1 MQTLSVLCSH
11 QQETAVFLLRIPTFV
26 SHVLAASKQWQLY
39 GTAAEVD
46 NRAIL
51 SPGDSMGLITPLLLA
66 AATLT
71 GSPLESN
78 FKDLFEGLQSSLQI
92 TGIRLSTAM
101 NRTSAHS
108 IINVVG
114 QEGVSNSIEAKEVEG
129 SVAALLEEKKASLN
143 SRHVATIPLGLIGS
157 LRLIANEDGFAR
169 TLRAVT
175 LSRQVGPAQ
184 MVVSALKKWSAGAL
198 QSCTAN
204 RTMSR
209 RQLGSDRKVLRPQ
222 PSSTGEDE
230 IGRNANESIELDVK
244 QDMGSDSNMERQ
256 LDFELE
262 THLEGDLEPDSTIQ
276 EQVEEEER
284 CTNELEDVRRLVK
297 SLQAAIEG
305 LSTSKID

>member
-108 IINVVG
+108 IINVV
-114 QEGVSNSIEAKEVEG
+114 
-129 SVAALLEEKKASLN
+129 
-143 SRHVATIPLGLIGS
+143 
-157 LRLIANEDGFAR
+157 
-169 TLRAVT
+169 
-175 LSRQVGPAQ
+175 
-184 MVVSALKKWSAGAL
+184 
-198 QSCTAN
+198 
-204 RTMSR
+204 
-209 RQLGSDRKVLRPQ
+209 
-222 PSSTGEDE
+222 E
-230 IGRNANESIELDVK
+230 IGRAHV
-244 QDMGSDSNMERQ
+244 
-256 LDFELE
+256 
-262 THLEGDLEPDSTIQ
+262 
-276 EQVEEEER
+276 
-284 CTNELEDVRRLVK
+284 
-297 SLQAAIEG
+297 
-305 LSTSKID
+305 